1 MQNPSDQRQ
10 NLSDQPDSARNP
22 IVRTGRA
29 GAVAVVVEDEWFL
42 RMELADALADI
53 GWAVVELAT
62 GEQALDWLEAGG
74 EAALLVT
81 DIRLTGLLEGWDV
94 AERFHA
100 ENPETKVIYCSAN
113 PRKETREVPGSFF
126 FPKPIRVDLVLEA
139 CGAPPKG

>member
-1 MQNPSDQRQ
+1 M
-10 NLSDQPDSARNP
+10 
-22 IVRTGRA
+22 
-29 GAVAVVVEDEWFL
+29 VVEDEWFL

-100 ENPETKVIYCSAN
+100 ENPETKRRFRNLVEVSGLIDHLTPIKPLTS
-113 PRKETREVPGSFF
+113 TR
-126 FPKPIRVDLVLEA
+126 
-139 CGAPPKG
+139 